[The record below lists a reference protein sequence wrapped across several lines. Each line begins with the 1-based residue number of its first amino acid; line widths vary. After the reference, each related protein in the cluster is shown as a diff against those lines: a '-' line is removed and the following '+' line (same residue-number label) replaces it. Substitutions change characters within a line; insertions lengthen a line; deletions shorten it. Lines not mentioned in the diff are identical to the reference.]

1 MESILSFYIENFIQR
16 SLLDHE
22 ENGIKS
28 INDNNG
34 LMELSNNFKYIQN
47 LNDLVLQGSNMNYDG
62 ISLISENLKFISN
75 LGRLSIGGILFI

>member
-16 SLLDHE
+16 SLLDNE

-34 LMELSNNFKYIQN
+34 LMEFSNNFKYIPN

>member
-16 SLLDHE
+16 NLLDNE

-34 LMELSNNFKYIQN
+34 LIEFSNNFKYIPN
-47 LNDLVLQGSNMNYDG
+47 LYDLVLQGCNMNYDG
-62 ISLISENLKFISN
+62 ISIISENLKFLSN

>member
-16 SLLDHE
+16 SLLDNE

-34 LMELSNNFKYIQN
+34 LMELSNNFKYIPN

-62 ISLISENLKFISN
+62 ISLICENLKFISN

>member
-16 SLLDHE
+16 SLLDNE

-34 LMELSNNFKYIQN
+34 LMELSNNFKYIPN